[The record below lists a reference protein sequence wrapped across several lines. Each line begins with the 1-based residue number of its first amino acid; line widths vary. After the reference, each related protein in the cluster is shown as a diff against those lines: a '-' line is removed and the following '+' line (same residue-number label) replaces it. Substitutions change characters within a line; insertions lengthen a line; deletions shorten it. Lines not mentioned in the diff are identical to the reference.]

1 MRQWNGMD
9 VQVPWRM
16 DYGGAVATASNVLLA
31 SYEDSI
37 AYADQHHSQ
46 IVDGGNFKAQLH
58 QDALQR
64 EKFGLPPKGALSLV
78 YTLVLPGTCVTFK
91 LVTVVIG

>member
-37 AYADQHHSQ
+37 AYAD
-46 IVDGGNFKAQLH
+46 
-58 QDALQR
+58 
-64 EKFGLPPKGALSLV
+64 
-78 YTLVLPGTCVTFK
+78 
-91 LVTVVIG
+91 

>member
-1 MRQWNGMD
+1 MGLSGPLISSGNVELDHASSNVAFPARAPVCCFQVMLQQEARPETVSDQKSGGAVAMRQWNGMD

-37 AYADQHHSQ
+37 AYAD
-46 IVDGGNFKAQLH
+46 
-58 QDALQR
+58 
-64 EKFGLPPKGALSLV
+64 
-78 YTLVLPGTCVTFK
+78 
-91 LVTVVIG
+91 